1 MRNLFTKCM
10 AALAAGAMIAL
21 QLAVFP
27 ASADNDMT
35 NDTTPDF
42 SSFGAVG
49 DLTEEQTLAVSEALY
64 KALEQHAS
72 YIDIK
77 NIQIDSTMVNMYSI
91 HKIYN
96 TIVNGWEVGILAKRE
111 DTTYAMGSNYIE
123 AIKLFYQVDDN
134 DYDAEYAAI
143 TAELDTICAGVD
155 PAWSDPEKALYLHE
169 YIAVHYDYDREHMND
184 VTTPEAIQAHTAYG
198 MLKTG
203 KAVCEGYTWL
213 YNTLLRKVGIESIN
227 VTSAALSHTW
237 NLVKI
242 GDAWYHVDVTWD
254 DYNDS
259 HPGMVRHNS
268 FLKNAAAMR
277 ASNHN
282 SSDWKLTTGQ
292 DITLPESGLYNAAF
306 WTNTEA
312 VVQNY
317 QNRWLIVEPDE
328 YSICTGRFNLYS
340 FDAATGKAEY
350 ETIATT
356 TQKWPLYANTDR
368 YWMGNFIIP
377 SVCNGIIYY
386 TTPTAIMAVTY
397 AKDRHDWVCNLTA
410 DQAAIGFIYGMYTDG
425 NMLYYNVSD
434 TYANAT
440 SEYCILLDDF
450 QERVF
455 NTYGYPTW
463 VERTSNIAPA
473 EPTEPTTEETTE
485 ESTEAT
491 TEETTAEPTEAPTET
506 DPTEA
511 LTEATEAPTEATQST
526 ATTTTTAV
534 TTTTTT
540 TTAKATT
547 TTAKATT
554 TTAKAT
560 TTTAKATTTT
570 AKATTTTAK
579 ATTTTAKAT
588 TTIAKATTTTA
599 KATTTTAKATT
610 TTAKA
615 TTTTAKATTTTAK
628 ATTTTAKA
636 TTTTAKATTT
646 TAKATTTT
654 AKATTTTA
662 KATTTTAKATTTTAK
677 ATTTT
682 ATEKPTQAATQP
694 TTQKP
699 TEAPVTSGDADG
711 DGTLDVIDVIVFNR
725 YLVGSLPENVK
736 VSNDALDLY
745 HDGVLDVFDLGMLK
759 RLLLQSKK

>member
-27 ASADNDMT
+27 ASADNDTT
-35 NDTTPDF
+35 NDTTDTTPDL

-49 DLTEEQTLAVSEALY
+49 DLTEEQSTSVAKAIY
-64 KALEQHAS
+64 QALEQHAA
-72 YIDIK
+72 YI
-77 NIQIDSTMVNMYSI
+77 NIRDLRIDSTMVNMYSI

-111 DTTYAMGSNYIE
+111 DTTYSMASDYIE
-123 AIKLFYQVDDN
+123 AIKLFYQVDD
-134 DYDAEYAAI
+134 DEYDATYASVI
-143 TAELDTICAGVD
+143 SELDTICAGID

-169 YIAVHYDYDREHMND
+169 YLAVHYDYDREHMND
-184 VTTPEAIQAHTAYG
+184 TTSEEAILSHTAYG
-198 MLKTG
+198 MLKSG

-213 YNTLLRKVGIESIN
+213 YNTLLRRVGIESIN
-227 VTSAALSHTW
+227 VTSSELCHTW

-268 FLKNAAAMR
+268 FLKNAPAMR

-282 SSDWKLTTGQ
+282 SDDWLLTTGKPAS
-292 DITLPESGLYNAAF
+292 ILPDSNLYNAAF

-317 QNRWLIVEPDE
+317 QDRWLIVEPDE
-328 YSICTGRFNLYS
+328 NSVCTGHFNLYA
-340 FDAATGKAEY
+340 FDPATGKAEA

-356 TQKWPLYANTDR
+356 TQKWPLFANSDR

-386 TTPTAIMAVTY
+386 TTPTSIMAVTY
-397 AKDRHDWVCNLTA
+397 AQDRHDWVCNLTA

-463 VERTSNIAPA
+463 VERTSNITPA
-473 EPTEPTTEETTE
+473 EPTEPSTEETTEETTE
-485 ESTEAT
+485 APTE
-491 TEETTAEPTEAPTET
+491 EPTEAPTEMT

-511 LTEATEAPTEATQST
+511 PTEATEAPTEQPTEAPTEAPTQKPTQATTKATTQT
-526 ATTTTTAV
+526 TTTTKATTTTTA
-534 TTTTTT
+534 

-570 AKATTTTAK
+570 TKATTTTAKATTTTTKATTTTAK

-588 TTIAKATTTTA
+588 TTTAKTTTTTAKATTTTAKATTTTTKATTTTA

-615 TTTTAKATTTTAK
+615 TTTTT
-628 ATTTTAKA
+628 
-636 TTTTAKATTT
+636 
-646 TAKATTTT
+646 
-654 AKATTTTA
+654 
-662 KATTTTAKATTTTAK
+662 
-677 ATTTT
+677 
-682 ATEKPTQAATQP
+682 AATQ
-694 TTQKP
+694 TATQKP
-699 TEAPVTSGDADG
+699 TEPPAGSGDADG
-711 DGTLDVIDVIVFNR
+711 NGSIDVIDVIALNR
-725 YLVGSLPENVK
+725 YLMGSLPETATVYD
-736 VSNDALDLY
+736 DALDLY
-745 HDGVLDVFDLGMLK
+745 EDGVIDVFDLGILK
-759 RLLLQSKK
+759 RMVLNAKK